1 MQKKLIGYW
10 GEILIIVVLSFG
22 CLFLIR
28 EIYHSDYSFIKT
40 EPFHFQSKLDPS
52 HPGILEIK
60 GETGD
65 RIQVCLMEGTTYR
78 NIVLKKETATVKLP
92 SGYYEISRNGG
103 RQLLTLIS
111 NDKKTVLPE

>member
-10 GEILIIVVLSFG
+10 SEILLIVVLSFG

-28 EIYHSDYSFIKT
+28 EIYHSDFSFIKT
-40 EPFHFQSKLDPS
+40 EPFRFQSALDPS
-52 HPGILEIK
+52 HPGLLEVE
-60 GETGD
+60 GNVGD
-65 RIQVCLMEGTTYR
+65 HIQICLIEGATYR
-78 NIVLKKETATVKLP
+78 NIILKRNIITVKLP

-103 RQLLTLIS
+103 QQLLTLIS